1 MELGNRDQN
10 LSQPPSIERGFAGP
24 SYEDLLKRNAT
35 ETNPGPNIEAPNSKN
50 DTPVDVTP
58 LPTSEMQLSN
68 ALEPVLLS
76 ATVDSSSRQGRSK
89 LVFGQKL
96 KLQKKKPV
104 ASTTNPILQ
113 SDKRSEKAQRREARL
128 QELHID
134 RRPPTTAV
142 LQPMH
147 RYCMTEE
154 FLKPYRAHHCR
165 SCGTVSCSWVIC
177 AISVLPHD
185 FIYSTSSAC

>member
-10 LSQPPSIERGFAGP
+10 LSQLPSIERGFAGP
-24 SYEDLLKRNAT
+24 SYEDLLKRDAT
-35 ETNPGPNIEAPNSKN
+35 ESNPAPNIEAPNPKN
-50 DTPVDVTP
+50 DARVNVTP

-68 ALEPVLLS
+68 ALEPVLLPT
-76 ATVDSSSRQGRSK
+76 TVDSSSRQGRSK
-89 LVFGQKL
+89 LAFGQKL

-104 ASTTNPILQ
+104 ASTTNPTPVLE

-165 SCGTVSCSWVIC
+165 SCGTVSCS
-177 AISVLPHD
+177 
-185 FIYSTSSAC
+185 